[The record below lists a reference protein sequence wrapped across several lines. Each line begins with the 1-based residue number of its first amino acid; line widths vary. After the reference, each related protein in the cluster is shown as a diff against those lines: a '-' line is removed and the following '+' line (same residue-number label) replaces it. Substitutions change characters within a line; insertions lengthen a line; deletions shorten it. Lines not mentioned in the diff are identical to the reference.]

1 MGKKELLE
9 ARRAEGGMK
18 ISNEIQLFRRNE
30 NVNANIL
37 DLINHPSMKNMRGKL
52 FPTNPSAN
60 K

>member
-1 MGKKELLE
+1 MGKEELLK
-9 ARRAEGGMK
+9 ARRTESGMK

-37 DLINHPSMKNMRGKL
+37 DIIYHPSMKNMRGRL
-52 FPTNPSAN
+52 FPTKPSAN